1 MSAEE
6 QYMLEG
12 RLNFCLDSMA
22 NVSIC
27 NNKDL
32 LTNVRNLEKP
42 ISVRGLGGISKKL
55 TNVGTHPLFGDM
67 LIDEDNPH
75 NILSLDRAQ
84 AMGFKEIASND
95 QERKILNHPEKGFC
109 LRMLLRL
116 H

>member
-1 MSAEE
+1 
-6 QYMLEG
+6 
-12 RLNFCLDSMA
+12 LDSMA

-42 ISVRGLGGISKKL
+42 ISVRGLGVISKEL

-84 AMGFKEIASND
+84 AMVI
-95 QERKILNHPEKGFC
+95 P
-109 LRMLLRL
+109 
-116 H
+116 